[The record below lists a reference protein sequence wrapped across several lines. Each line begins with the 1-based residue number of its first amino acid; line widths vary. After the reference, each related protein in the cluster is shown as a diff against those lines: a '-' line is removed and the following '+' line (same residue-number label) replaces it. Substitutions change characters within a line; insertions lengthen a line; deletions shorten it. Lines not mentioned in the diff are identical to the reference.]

1 MARDHFKVKC
11 HLFAYTVDV
20 GYHFNDKQRLIV
32 TGDKVKA
39 PWTDGEP
46 FGDIETCRYHYTGD
60 QLELA
65 ILRHCRK
72 EWI

>member
-1 MARDHFKVKC
+1 
-11 HLFAYTVDV
+11 V